1 MCKQTFYWLIYR
13 KNEKRLCMIHVRKS
27 NYEMV
32 DSFVVHVRS
41 GKLIWQKLRNK
52 RKMFSIKMIH
62 FEKKKIP
69 IAQQHSCIPNFRI
82 PILNAWNIHV
92 FLLHIYWLLFIS
104 SKFQTF
110 VHRLQCILMLIFV
123 FFSLFKCARLCNSN
137 KMLISII

>member
-62 FEKKKIP
+62 FEGKKIP

-92 FLLHIYWLLFIS
+92 FLLHIYIDFFLFLVN
-104 SKFQTF
+104 SK
-110 VHRLQCILMLIFV
+110 
-123 FFSLFKCARLCNSN
+123 RLCTDCNAFWCWFSFSFRCLN
-137 KMLISII
+137 VLVCAIQTKCSSA